1 MFEPK
6 FMEHRGVRILRLEYS
21 KLSSAE
27 LVAAADHVQQ
37 LVAAQPYARSASSPS

>member
-6 FMEHRGVRILRLEYS
+6 FIEHRGVRILRLEYS

-27 LVAAADHVQQ
+27 LAAAADQVRRV
-37 LVAAQPYARSASSPS
+37 VAAEPLRDWLASQ